1 MDNPYSSGKMN
12 LFFAAFESFLLC
24 MAVFAAAYF
33 SQREKFMLEQHG
45 VVVSD
50 VISSDL
56 FHLQIQFLIA
66 FLGLNIISVIMLM
79 VIYKYMSYKEYRGEM
94 DELTGV
100 MGRRMFLYHCDKAQG
115 ACDDANEKTGWFL
128 FVDVDY
134 FKTVNDTFGHGV
146 GDKVLKE
153 IAAGLLHMAGDEGKV
168 GRIGGDEFAV
178 LIETPMEPQ
187 EMKRR
192 LERFLEEI
200 SGILPDQ
207 KTSCSIGAYQFVFPK
222 QVKRILTETDEL
234 LYQAKENGR
243 ACYVMG
249 TCAGG

>member
-1 MDNPYSSGKMN
+1 M
-12 LFFAAFESFLLC
+12 
-24 MAVFAAAYF
+24 
-33 SQREKFMLEQHG
+33 
-45 VVVSD
+45 
-50 VISSDL
+50 
-56 FHLQIQFLIA
+56 
-66 FLGLNIISVIMLM
+66 
-79 VIYKYMSYKEYRGEM
+79 
-94 DELTGV
+94 
-100 MGRRMFLYHCDKAQG
+100 
-115 ACDDANEKTGWFL
+115 
-128 FVDVDY
+128 DVDY

-207 KTSCSIGAYQFVFPK
+207 KTSCSIGAYQFVLNGKAHPDGNRRAFIPGQGKWPCLLCDGDLRRGLKDRSKEDILRELSGSGIFPWGCSC
-222 QVKRILTETDEL
+222 
-234 LYQAKENGR
+234 ENGSQMVR
-243 ACYVMG
+243 LERV
-249 TCAGG
+249 